1 MENYDICL
9 FFVELSVE
17 SNARLFWFYIIRSV
31 IGLQNLR
38 YPLNQSDTKLKP
50 IMTWSPTFSRVFDR
64 LTFFLTY
71 FEFSLANNDVNL
83 GFWIFNAHLKTSL
96 MCDVYFVEICCR
108 FFFNRLIVYP
118 RPPQPGGITVTT
130 EDVACLAPG
139 ELLNDVIIDFYLK

>member
-1 MENYDICL
+1 MI
-9 FFVELSVE
+9 S
-17 SNARLFWFYIIRSV
+17 
-31 IGLQNLR
+31 LQNLR

-71 FEFSLANNDVNL
+71 FEFSLADNDVNL
-83 GFWIFNAHLKTSL
+83 GFWIFNTHLKTSL
-96 MCDVYFVEICCR
+96 MCDVYFVEICCW

>member
-1 MENYDICL
+1 M
-9 FFVELSVE
+9 V
-17 SNARLFWFYIIRSV
+17 
-31 IGLQNLR
+31 GLQNLR

-71 FEFSLANNDVNL
+71 FEFSSANNDVNL
-83 GFWIFNAHLKTSL
+83 GFWIFNTHLKTSL